1 MIRKARHNS
10 TMKIAF
16 SLLYVLSVGVTPLL
30 AEDTPTSAPSPAPVS
45 GGVTPP
51 GKPGEKDGNEVSFLE
66 RSNLILAKLQEN
78 KRPTDPFGLL
88 MDPANVQEA
97 PDLAEQ
103 YEEVAEEAPALNN
116 SSLKTALHTLPIT
129 GIYPQR
135 GVVVIGARSF
145 PIGGEFGMKLQELTI
160 RLRFEGMKGT
170 EVFFKD
176 LETQEVA
183 SIPFNPLPT
192 EFEPLTKSSGNSRGS
207 GIVPMNELFIAN

>member
-1 MIRKARHNS
+1 
-10 TMKIAF
+10 MKTAF
-16 SLLYVLSVGVTPLL
+16 TFLLCLSVTVAPLFSEDAPQNAPTPPP
-30 AEDTPTSAPSPAPVS
+30 TPGST
-45 GGVTPP
+45 TPP
-51 GKPGEKDGNEVSFLE
+51 GKPGEGTAPEGKKVNFLE
-66 RSNLILAKLQEN
+66 RSNLIFAKLQ
-78 KRPTDPFGLL
+78 KSQRPTDPFGFL

-103 YEEVAEEAPALNN
+103 YEEVKEETPALNN
-116 SSLKTALHTLPIT
+116 SALKTALLTLPIT

-160 RLRFEGMKGT
+160 RLRFEGIKGT

-183 SIPFNPLPT
+183 SIPFNVLPA
-192 EFEPLTKSSGNSRGS
+192 EFEPLTRNSRRADGA